1 MRGVIV
7 PLVTPFNEDYSID
20 VSALEEHVEYLQKA
34 GVHGIFINATTGE
47 FTSLSPEERKFLA
60 EKGRELVTSAFYLV
74 GTASPNTFEVIEL
87 TRHAQDIG
95 ADYAVIA
102 PPYYC
107 PLGEEA
113 LFKHYSMVAEKADI
127 PIILYNIPSC
137 ANPLSVP
144 LIRRLALEYS
154 NITGVKETID
164 SINHVRDVILEVK
177 GERKDFKVFTGLDQ
191 HFLNTLVL
199 GGDGGI
205 MACANFA
212 PELHLSV
219 WKAFQEKRFED
230 AFEGARRLAKLSKVY
245 DLASSF
251 GSAIK
256 LAMSVRGFSI
266 KPVLR
271 PPYVIDD
278 EEVRDR
284 IRELLEEVFSSS
296 SVQGKLS
303 EWETR

>member
-7 PLVTPFNEDYSID
+7 PLVTPFNGDYSVD
-20 VSALEEHVEYLQKA
+20 FPALEEHLEYLQKA

-47 FTSLSPEERKFLA
+47 FTSLSTEERRVLA
-60 EKGRELVTSAFYLV
+60 EKGRELVDSAFYLV
-74 GTASPNTFEVIEL
+74 GTASTNTFEVIEL

-107 PLGEEA
+107 PLSDDA
-113 LFKHYSMVAEKADI
+113 LFMHYSMIAERTDI

-137 ANPLSVP
+137 ANPMSVS
-144 LIRRLALEYS
+144 LIKRLALEYQ
-154 NITGVKETID
+154 NIAGIKETID
-164 SINHVRDVILEVK
+164 SINHIRDVILEVK
-177 GERKDFKVFTGLDQ
+177 GERRDFKVFTGLDQ
-191 HFLNTLVL
+191 HFLNTLML

-212 PELHLSV
+212 PEIHLALF
-219 WKAFQEKRFED
+219 KAFEEKDFD
-230 AFEGARRLAKLSKVY
+230 KAVVYARKLAELSRVY
-245 DLASSF
+245 DIASSF

-256 LAMSVRGFSI
+256 LAMSIRGFSI

-271 PPYVIDD
+271 PPYLIDG
-278 EEVRDR
+278 EEVR
-284 IRELLEEVFSSS
+284 REIENLLKGVL
-296 SVQGKLS
+296 Q
-303 EWETR
+303 

>member
-20 VSALEEHVEYLQKA
+20 FAAFEEHLDFLQKA

-47 FTSLSPEERKFLA
+47 FTSLSVEERKLLA
-60 EKGRELVTSAFYLV
+60 EKGRELVSSTFYLV
-74 GTASPNTFEVIEL
+74 GTASSNTFEVIEL
-87 TRHAQDIG
+87 TKHAQDIG

-107 PLGEEA
+107 PLSDDA
-113 LFKHYSMVAEKADI
+113 LFGHYSMIAEKTDI

-137 ANPLSVP
+137 ATPLSVS
-144 LIRRLALEYS
+144 LIKRLALEYS
-154 NITGVKETID
+154 NIAGIKETID
-164 SINHVRDVILEVK
+164 SINHIRDVILDVK
-177 GERKDFKVFTGLDQ
+177 GERKDFRVFTGLDQ
-191 HFLNTLVL
+191 HFLNTLIL

-212 PELHLSV
+212 PEVHLAL
-219 WKAFQEKRFED
+219 WKAFQEKRFEE
-230 AFEGARRLAKLSKVY
+230 AFEHARRLAKLSRVY
-245 DLASSF
+245 SLASSF

-256 LAMSVRGFSI
+256 LSMKIRGLSI

-271 PPYVIDD
+271 PPYVMDG
-278 EEVRDR
+278 EEVEEG
-284 IRELLEEVFSSS
+284 IRRLLVEVLN
-296 SVQGKLS
+296 V
-303 EWETR
+303 

>member
-20 VSALEEHVEYLQKA
+20 LQALEEHVNYLQKA

-47 FTSLSPEERKFLA
+47 FTSLSFEERKFLA
-60 EKGRELVTSAFYLV
+60 EKGRELVTSTFYLV
-74 GTASPNTFEVIEL
+74 GTASTNTFEVVEL
-87 TRHAQDIG
+87 TKHAQDIG
-95 ADYAVIA
+95 ADYVVIA

-107 PLGEEA
+107 SLSDEA
-113 LFKHYSMVAEKADI
+113 LFNHYSLVAEKTDI

-144 LIRRLALEYS
+144 LIKRLAMEYS
-154 NITGVKETID
+154 NIAGVKETID
-164 SINHVRDVILEVK
+164 SINHVRDVIFEVK

-191 HFLNTLVL
+191 HFLNTLIL

-212 PELHLSV
+212 PELHL
-219 WKAFQEKRFED
+219 ALYR
-230 AFEGARRLAKLSKVY
+230 AFEEKNFEKVLEYAKKLAKLSKVY
-245 DLASSF
+245 SIASSF

-256 LAMSVRGFSI
+256 TAMSIRGFSI
-266 KPVLR
+266 KPILR
-271 PPYVIDD
+271 PPYTMDG
-278 EEVRDR
+278 EEVRGR
-284 IRELLEEVFSSS
+284 IKELLASLDLVP
-296 SVQGKLS
+296 
-303 EWETR
+303 

>member
-20 VSALEEHVEYLQKA
+20 VPALEEHLEFLQKV

-47 FTSLSPEERKFLA
+47 FTSLSIEERKFLA
-60 EKGRELVTSAFYLV
+60 EKGRELVNASFYLV
-74 GTASPNTFEVIEL
+74 GTASSNTFEVVEL
-87 TRHAQDIG
+87 TKHAQDIG
-95 ADYAVIA
+95 ADYVVIA

-107 PLGEEA
+107 PLNEDS
-113 LFKHYSMVAEKADI
+113 LFHHYSIVAEKTEI

-144 LIRRLALEYS
+144 LIKRLALEYS
-154 NITGVKETID
+154 NIAGVKETID
-164 SINHVRDVILEVK
+164 SANHVRDVILEVK

-191 HFLNTLVL
+191 HFLNTLIM

-212 PELHLSV
+212 PEVHLALYR
-219 WKAFQEKRFED
+219 AFQEKRFEE
-230 AFEGARRLAKLSKVY
+230 AFEHARRLAKLSKVY

-256 LAMSVRGFSI
+256 LAMSLRGFSI
-266 KPVLR
+266 KPILR
-271 PPYVIDD
+271 PPYLMDGENVKEGIRKLLA
-278 EEVRDR
+278 EV
-284 IRELLEEVFSSS
+284 L
-296 SVQGKLS
+296 G
-303 EWETR
+303 

>member
-20 VSALEEHVEYLQKA
+20 VSALEEHLDYLQKV

-47 FTSLSPEERKFLA
+47 FTSLSKEERKFLA

-74 GTASPNTFEVIEL
+74 GTASSNTFEVIEL
-87 TRHAQDIG
+87 TKHAQDIG

-107 PLGEEA
+107 PLNEEA
-113 LFKHYSMVAEKADI
+113 LFRHYSMIAEKTDI
-127 PIILYNIPSC
+127 PIILYNIPAC
-137 ANPLSVP
+137 ANSLSVP
-144 LIRRLALEYS
+144 LVKHLALEYPS
-154 NITGVKETID
+154 IAGIKATID
-164 SINHVRDVILEVK
+164 SVNYIRDIILDVK
-177 GERKDFKVFTGLDQ
+177 EERKDFRVFTGLDQ
-191 HFLNTLVL
+191 HLLNTLVL

-212 PELHLSV
+212 PELHLRLY
-219 WKAFQEKRFED
+219 KAFNEKRFEE
-230 AFEGARRLAKLSKVY
+230 AFEYSRKLAKLSKVY
-245 DLASSF
+245 DIASSF

-256 LAMSVRGFSI
+256 LAMRVRGFSI

-271 PPYVIDD
+271 PPYTMDGKEV
-278 EEVRDR
+278 EEKVRV
-284 IRELLEEVFSSS
+284 LLAEV
-296 SVQGKLS
+296 L
-303 EWETR
+303 

>member
-20 VSALEEHVEYLQKA
+20 FAAFEEHLDFLQKA

-47 FTSLSPEERKFLA
+47 FTSLSVEERKLLA
-60 EKGRELVTSAFYLV
+60 EKGRELVSSAFYLV
-74 GTASPNTFEVIEL
+74 GTASSNTFEVIEL
-87 TRHAQDIG
+87 TKHAQDIG

-107 PLGEEA
+107 PLSDDA
-113 LFKHYSMVAEKADI
+113 LFGHYSMIAEKTDI

-137 ANPLSVP
+137 ATPLSVS
-144 LIRRLALEYS
+144 LIKRLALEYS
-154 NITGVKETID
+154 NIAGIKETID
-164 SINHVRDVILEVK
+164 SINHIRDVILDVK
-177 GERKDFKVFTGLDQ
+177 GERKDFRVFTGLDQ
-191 HFLNTLVL
+191 HFLNTLIL

-212 PELHLSV
+212 PEVHLAL
-219 WKAFQEKRFED
+219 WKAFQEKRFEE
-230 AFEGARRLAKLSKVY
+230 AFEHARRLAKLSRVY
-245 DLASSF
+245 SLASSF

-256 LAMSVRGFSI
+256 LSMKIRGLSI

-271 PPYVIDD
+271 PPYVMDG
-278 EEVRDR
+278 EEVEEG
-284 IRELLEEVFSSS
+284 IRRLLVEVLN
-296 SVQGKLS
+296 V
-303 EWETR
+303 

>member
-20 VSALEEHVEYLQKA
+20 VPALEEHVEFLQRA

-47 FTSLSPEERKFLA
+47 FTSLNFEERKLLA
-60 EKGRELVTSAFYLV
+60 EKGRELVNSAFYLV
-74 GTASPNTFEVIEL
+74 GTASTNTFEVIEL
-87 TRHAQDIG
+87 TKHAQDIG
-95 ADYAVIA
+95 ADYVVIA

-107 PLGEEA
+107 PLNDDA
-113 LFKHYSMVAEKADI
+113 LFQHYSMVAEKTDI

-137 ANPLSVP
+137 ANSLSVS
-144 LIRRLALEYS
+144 LIKRLAFEYS
-154 NITGVKETID
+154 NLAGVKETID
-164 SINHVRDVILEVK
+164 SVNHIRDVILEVK

-191 HFLNTLVL
+191 HFLNTLIL

-212 PELHLSV
+212 PELHLAL
-219 WKAFQEKRFED
+219 WKAFNEKRFEE
-230 AFEGARRLAKLSKVY
+230 AFEYARKLARLSKVY

-256 LAMSVRGFSI
+256 LAMNIRGFSI
-266 KPVLR
+266 KPILR
-271 PPYVIDD
+271 PPYQMDGEDVK
-278 EEVRDR
+278 EE
-284 IRELLEEVFSSS
+284 IRKLLAEVL
-296 SVQGKLS
+296 G
-303 EWETR
+303 

>member
-20 VSALEEHVEYLQKA
+20 FPALEEHIEFLQKV

-47 FTSLSPEERKFLA
+47 FTSLNLNERKLLA
-60 EKGRELVTSAFYLV
+60 ERGRELVKSAFYLV
-74 GTASPNTFEVIEL
+74 GTASSNTVEVVEL
-87 TRHAQDIG
+87 TKHAQDIG
-95 ADYAVIA
+95 ADYVVIA

-107 PLGEEA
+107 PLNDDA
-113 LFKHYSMVAEKADI
+113 LFTHYSTVAESTDI

-137 ANPLSVP
+137 ANPLSVS
-144 LIRRLALEYS
+144 LIKRLALEYS
-154 NITGVKETID
+154 NISGVKETID
-164 SINHVRDVILEVK
+164 SVNHIRDVILEVK
-177 GERKDFKVFTGLDQ
+177 GERNDFMVFTGLDQ

-212 PELHLSV
+212 PEVHLAL
-219 WKAFQEKRFED
+219 WKAFHEKRFED
-230 AFEGARRLAKLSKVY
+230 AFEHARRLAKLSRVY

-256 LAMSVRGFSI
+256 LAMSLRGFSI

-271 PPYVIDD
+271 PPYMMDGD
-278 EEVRDR
+278 EVKEDIRKLLAEV
-284 IRELLEEVFSSS
+284 L
-296 SVQGKLS
+296 G
-303 EWETR
+303 

>member
-20 VSALEEHVEYLQKA
+20 LNALEEHIDFLQKA

-47 FTSLSPEERKFLA
+47 FTSLSGEERKFLA
-60 EKGRELVTSAFYLV
+60 EKGRELVSSSAYLV
-74 GTASPNTFEVIEL
+74 GTASSNTFEVIEL
-87 TRHAQDIG
+87 TKHARDIG

-107 PLGEEA
+107 PLNEEA
-113 LFKHYSMVAEKADI
+113 LFRHYSMVAEKVDI

-137 ANPLSVP
+137 ASPLSIS
-144 LIRRLALEYS
+144 LIRRLALEYP
-154 NITGVKETID
+154 NIAGIKETID
-164 SINHVRDVILEVK
+164 SVNHVRDVIIEVK

-191 HFLNTLVL
+191 HFLNTLIL

-219 WKAFQEKRFED
+219 WNAFQEKHYEE
-230 AFEGARRLAKLSKVY
+230 AFHHARKLARLSRIY
-245 DLASSF
+245 SLASSF

-256 LAMSVRGFSI
+256 LAMSLRGFSI

-271 PPYVIDD
+271 PPYVMDGG
-278 EEVRDR
+278 EVREA
-284 IRELLEEVFSSS
+284 IRALLDDVL
-296 SVQGKLS
+296 G
-303 EWETR
+303 

>member
-20 VSALEEHVEYLQKA
+20 LQALEEHVNYLQKA

-47 FTSLSPEERKFLA
+47 FTSLSFEERKFLA
-60 EKGRELVTSAFYLV
+60 EKGRELVTSTFYLV
-74 GTASPNTFEVIEL
+74 GTASTNTFEVVEL
-87 TRHAQDIG
+87 TKHAQDIG
-95 ADYAVIA
+95 ADYVVIT

-107 PLGEEA
+107 SLSDEA
-113 LFKHYSMVAEKADI
+113 LFNHYSLVAEKTDI

-144 LIRRLALEYS
+144 LIKRLAMEYS
-154 NITGVKETID
+154 NIAGIKETVD
-164 SINHVRDVILEVK
+164 SINHVRDVIFKVK

-191 HFLNTLVL
+191 HFLNTLIL

-212 PELHLSV
+212 PELHL
-219 WKAFQEKRFED
+219 ALYR
-230 AFEGARRLAKLSKVY
+230 AFEEKNFEKVLEYAKKLAKLSKVY
-245 DLASSF
+245 SIASSF

-256 LAMSVRGFSI
+256 TAMSIRGFSI
-266 KPVLR
+266 KPILR
-271 PPYVIDD
+271 PPYTMDG
-278 EEVRDR
+278 EEVRGR
-284 IRELLEEVFSSS
+284 IKELLASLDLVP
-296 SVQGKLS
+296 
-303 EWETR
+303 

>member
-20 VSALEEHVEYLQKA
+20 LPALEEHVDYLQKV

-47 FTSLSPEERKFLA
+47 FTSLSKEERKFLA
-60 EKGRELVTSAFYLV
+60 EKGRELVSSTFYLV
-74 GTASPNTFEVIEL
+74 GTASSNTFEVIEL
-87 TRHAQDIG
+87 TKHAQDIG

-107 PLGEEA
+107 PLKEEA
-113 LFKHYSMVAEKADI
+113 LFKHYSMVAEKTDI

-137 ANPLSVP
+137 ANPLSVS
-144 LIRRLALEYS
+144 LIRNLALEYP
-154 NITGVKETID
+154 NIAGVKETID
-164 SINHVRDVILEVK
+164 SINHVRDVVLEIK

-191 HFLNTLVL
+191 HFLNTLIL

-212 PELHLSV
+212 PELHVRLYR
-219 WKAFQEKRFED
+219 AFNEKRFEE
-230 AFEGARRLAKLSKVY
+230 AFEYAKKLAKLSKVY

-256 LAMSVRGFSI
+256 LAMSIRGFSI

-271 PPYVIDD
+271 PPYVVDGEETKEEIRRLI
-278 EEVRDR
+278 EEV
-284 IRELLEEVFSSS
+284 L
-296 SVQGKLS
+296 G
-303 EWETR
+303 

>member
-20 VSALEEHVEYLQKA
+20 FAAFEEHLEYLQKT

-47 FTSLSPEERKFLA
+47 FTSLTNDERILLA

-74 GTASPNTFEVIEL
+74 GTASTNTFEAIEL

-95 ADYAVIA
+95 ADYVVIA

-107 PLGEEA
+107 PLSDDA
-113 LFKHYSMVAEKADI
+113 LFRHYSMIAEKTEI

-137 ANPLSVP
+137 ANPMGIS
-144 LIRRLALEYS
+144 LIKHLAVEYS
-154 NITGVKETID
+154 NIAGVKETVD
-164 SINHVRDVILEVK
+164 SINHVRDVILNVK
-177 GERKDFKVFTGLDQ
+177 GERSDFRVFTGLDQ
-191 HFLNTLVL
+191 HFLNTLIL

-212 PELHLSV
+212 PEIHL
-219 WKAFQEKRFED
+219 ALFR
-230 AFEGARRLAKLSKVY
+230 AFEEKDFEKAQIYCQKLTELSRVY
-245 DLASSF
+245 NIASSF

-256 LAMSVRGFSI
+256 LAMNIRGFSV
-266 KPVLR
+266 KPILR
-271 PPYVIDD
+271 PPYIMDGKEV
-278 EEVRDR
+278 EEE
-284 IRELLEEVFSSS
+284 IEKLLKEVL
-296 SVQGKLS
+296 Q
-303 EWETR
+303 

>member
-20 VSALEEHVEYLQKA
+20 VPALEEHIEFLQTV

-47 FTSLSPEERKFLA
+47 FTSLSVEERKFLA
-60 EKGRELVTSAFYLV
+60 EKGRELVNASFYLV
-74 GTASPNTFEVIEL
+74 GTASSNTSEVVEL
-87 TRHAQDIG
+87 TKHAQDIG

-107 PLGEEA
+107 PLNDEA
-113 LFKHYSMVAEKADI
+113 LFRHYSMVAERTDI

-137 ANPLSVP
+137 ANALSVS
-144 LIRRLALEYS
+144 LIKRLALEYS
-154 NITGVKETID
+154 NIAGVKETID
-164 SINHVRDVILEVK
+164 SINHIRDVIFDVK
-177 GERKDFKVFTGLDQ
+177 GERNDFKVFTGLDQ

-212 PELHLSV
+212 PEVHLALY
-219 WKAFQEKRFED
+219 KAFQEKRFEE
-230 AFEGARRLAKLSKVY
+230 ALKHARSLAKLSRVY

-256 LAMSVRGFSI
+256 LAMSLRGFSI
-266 KPVLR
+266 RPVLR
-271 PPYVIDD
+271 PPYLMDGENVKEGIRKLLA
-278 EEVRDR
+278 EV
-284 IRELLEEVFSSS
+284 L
-296 SVQGKLS
+296 G
-303 EWETR
+303 

>member
-7 PLVTPFNEDYSID
+7 PLVTPFNEDYSVD
-20 VSALEEHVEYLQKA
+20 LNALEEHVDFLQKA

-47 FTSLSPEERKFLA
+47 FTSLSLEEMKFLA

-74 GTASPNTFEVIEL
+74 GTASSNTFEVIEL
-87 TRHAQDIG
+87 TKHAQDIG

-107 PLGEEA
+107 PLNDEA
-113 LFKHYSMVAEKADI
+113 LFRHYSMVAEKADI

-137 ANPLSVP
+137 ANPLSVS
-144 LIRRLALEYS
+144 LIKRLATEHS
-154 NITGVKETID
+154 NIAGIKETID
-164 SINHVRDVILEVK
+164 SVNHVRDVILEVK
-177 GERKDFKVFTGLDQ
+177 GEREDFKVFTGLDQ
-191 HFLNTLVL
+191 HFLNTLIL

-219 WKAFQEKRFED
+219 WKAFQEKRYEE
-230 AFEGARRLAKLSKVY
+230 AFHYARKLAKLSRVY
-245 DLASSF
+245 SLASSF

-256 LAMSVRGFSI
+256 LAMSLRGFSI

-271 PPYVIDD
+271 PPYVMDGEETKEEIKKLLD
-278 EEVRDR
+278 EALD
-284 IRELLEEVFSSS
+284 
-296 SVQGKLS
+296 
-303 EWETR
+303 

>member
-47 FTSLSPEERKFLA
+47 FTSLSHEERKFLA

-74 GTASPNTFEVIEL
+74 GTASPNTLEVIEL

-95 ADYAVIA
+95 ADCAVIA

-107 PLGEEA
+107 PLREEA
-113 LFKHYSMVAEKADI
+113 LFKHYSMIAEKTEI

-137 ANPLSVP
+137 ASPLSVS
-144 LIRRLALEYS
+144 LIKRLALEYS
-154 NITGVKETID
+154 SIAGVKETID
-164 SINHVRDVILEVK
+164 SVNHVRDVILEVK

-212 PELHLSV
+212 PEIHLAV
-219 WKAFQEKRFED
+219 WRAFQEKRFEE
-230 AFEGARRLAKLSKVY
+230 AFEGARKLAKLSKVY

-271 PPYVIDD
+271 PPYIADG
-278 EEVRDR
+278 EEVREK
-284 IRELLEEVFSSS
+284 IRELLKEVL
-296 SVQGKLS
+296 G
-303 EWETR
+303 

>member
-1 MRGVIV
+1 MRGVVV

-20 VSALEEHVEYLQKA
+20 FPALEEHIEHLQKV
-34 GVHGIFINATTGE
+34 GVHGIFVNATTGE
-47 FTSLSPEERKFLA
+47 FTSLSKEEMKLLA
-60 EKGRELVTSAFYLV
+60 EKGRELVQSAFYLV
-74 GTASPNTFEVIEL
+74 GTASTNTFEVIEL
-87 TRHAQDIG
+87 TKHAQDIG
-95 ADYAVIA
+95 ADYVVIA

-107 PLGEEA
+107 PLSDDA
-113 LFKHYSMVAEKADI
+113 LFKHYTLIAEKTDI

-144 LIRRLALEYS
+144 LIKRLALEYS
-154 NITGVKETID
+154 NIAGIKETID
-164 SINHVRDVILEVK
+164 SINHVRDVIFEVK

-191 HFLNTLVL
+191 HFLNTLIL

-212 PELHLSV
+212 PELHLSLF
-219 WKAFQEKRFED
+219 KAFEDKRFDD
-230 AFEGARRLAKLSKVY
+230 AIEHAQKLAKLAKVY

-256 LAMSVRGFSI
+256 LAMDLRGFSI

-271 PPYVIDD
+271 PPYLMDGEDVKEKIKGLLK
-278 EEVRDR
+278 EVG
-284 IRELLEEVFSSS
+284 LH
-296 SVQGKLS
+296 
-303 EWETR
+303 

>member
-20 VSALEEHVEYLQKA
+20 VPALEEHLEFLQKV

-47 FTSLSPEERKFLA
+47 FTSLSVEERKFLA
-60 EKGRELVTSAFYLV
+60 EKGRELVNASFYLV
-74 GTASPNTFEVIEL
+74 GTASSNTFEVVEL
-87 TRHAQDIG
+87 TKHAQDIG
-95 ADYAVIA
+95 ADYVVIA

-107 PLGEEA
+107 PLNDEA
-113 LFKHYSMVAEKADI
+113 LFTHYSMVAERTDI
-127 PIILYNIPSC
+127 PIILYNIPAC
-137 ANPLSVP
+137 ANPLSVS
-144 LIRRLALEYS
+144 LIKRLALEYS
-154 NITGVKETID
+154 NIAGVKETID
-164 SINHVRDVILEVK
+164 SVNHVRDVILEVK
-177 GERKDFKVFTGLDQ
+177 GERNDFKVFTGLDQ

-212 PELHLSV
+212 PEVHLALY
-219 WKAFQEKRFED
+219 KAFQEKRFEE
-230 AFEGARRLAKLSKVY
+230 AFEHARRLAKLSRVY

-256 LAMSVRGFSI
+256 LAMSIRGFSI

-271 PPYVIDD
+271 PPYLMDGEDVKEGIRKLLA
-278 EEVRDR
+278 EV
-284 IRELLEEVFSSS
+284 L
-296 SVQGKLS
+296 G
-303 EWETR
+303 